1 MAWMQSGISQAQK
14 NVEPPQTEWN
24 KGDRTNFKSS
34 LYIED
39 ADGKRITYDKKED
52 GIPMWDKTA
61 NGYTLIYEIQT
72 LSDGKGKSDKVQV
85 DIFYT
90 NWNGFYREQDL
101 VLDSLTP
108 EQLESYER
116 GSPTMKDTVAKMT
129 EQAMRDKN
137 IPWSITIY
145 NKQVETGSDGKYT
158 ERIPIQDNWATS
170 NYAMTMHYG
179 YQGDK
184 EEGYTGGLTGGLFQ
198 SNWGK
203 SIKGIAW
210 GVAFAVLLAIPGG
223 QVVAF
228 LGGSAAFAMTS
239 AAAFIG
245 NVILFGAEVVAAM
258 AYQAIMGRYGPATEN
273 KYGDSFPMM
282 GFTHP
287 YGFNVFPAEALAEYE
302 NQTVGGIL
310 SDPNLTPMEKAE
322 IAFNENKALQTV
334 LGVTVLLMFLKIVRG
349 R

>member
-1 MAWMQSGISQAQK
+1 MMKTKTSDTMAWMQSGISQTQK
-14 NVEPPQTEWN
+14 NAGQTEWN

-52 GIPMWDKTA
+52 GMPMWDKTA

-90 NWNGFYREQDL
+90 NWKGFYREQDL

-116 GSPTMKDTVAKMT
+116 GSPTMNDTVAKMT

-145 NKQVETGSDGKYT
+145 NKQVDTGSDGKYT
-158 ERIPIQDNWATS
+158 ERIPIQDNWAAS

-184 EEGYTGGLTGGLFQ
+184 EERGFWS

-223 QVVAF
+223 QVVAA
-228 LGGSAAFAMTS
+228 LGASAAFAGTWT
-239 AAAFIG
+239 AAAIG
-245 NVILFGAEVVAAM
+245 TAILFGAEVAAAM
-258 AYQAIMGRYGPATEN
+258 AYEAIMGRYGPATEN
-273 KYGDSFPMM
+273 KYGDSFPMS

-302 NQTVGGIL
+302 NQTVGSVL

-334 LGVTVLLMFLKIVRG
+334 LGVTVLLLFLKIVRG

>member
-1 MAWMQSGISQAQK
+1 MAWMQSGISQTQK
-14 NVEPPQTEWN
+14 NAGQTEWN

-52 GIPMWDKTA
+52 GMPMWDKTA

-90 NWNGFYREQDL
+90 NWKGFYREQDL

-116 GSPTMKDTVAKMT
+116 GSPTMKNTVAKMT

-145 NKQVETGSDGKYT
+145 NKQVDTGSDGKYT
-158 ERIPIQDNWATS
+158 ESIPIEDNWAAS
-170 NYAMTMHYG
+170 NYAMTIHYG

-184 EEGYTGGLTGGLFQ
+184 EESYTGGWTGGLFQ

-203 SIKGIAW
+203 SIKGIAF
-210 GVAFAVLLAIPGG
+210 GVAFVALLAIPGG
-223 QVVAF
+223 QVAAGL
-228 LGGSAAFAMTS
+228 LGGGAAFAGTWT
-239 AAAFIG
+239 AIAIG
-245 NVILFGAEVVAAM
+245 NVILFGSEVVAM
-258 AYQAIMGRYGPATEN
+258 LAYEAIMGRYGPATEN

-302 NQTVGGIL
+302 GQTVGGIL

-322 IAFNENKALQTV
+322 KAFNENKAVQTI
-334 LGVTVLLMFLKIVRG
+334 LGVAVLLMFLKIVRG